1 MSTSS
6 ISLPAHMLRAV
17 IRAYQLVIR
26 PVWGAHCRFTPSCS
40 HYARDAIARHGAM
53 RGSVLAGWRIL
64 RCNPWN
70 AGGHDPV
77 PATACGCDM
86 HDSMK
91 NTKSL
96 AGR

>member
-1 MSTSS
+1 MTVSS
-6 ISLPAHMLRAV
+6 ISPLAHMLRAA

-26 PVWGAHCRFTPSCS
+26 PIWGAHCRFSPSCS

-70 AGGHDPV
+70 AGGYDPV
-77 PATACGCDM
+77 PGMACGCDM

-91 NTKSL
+91 NSKNL